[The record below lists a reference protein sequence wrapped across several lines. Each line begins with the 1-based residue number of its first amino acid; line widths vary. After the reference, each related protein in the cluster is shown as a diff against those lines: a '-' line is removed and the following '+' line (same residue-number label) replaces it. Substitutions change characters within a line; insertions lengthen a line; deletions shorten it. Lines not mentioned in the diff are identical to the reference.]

1 MAACIGA
8 FVVLPAEAFAAFIA
22 GRYRGLRHVL
32 DAHRRACGIPHAW
45 AGLLACALLLAGCGH
60 DDAPA
65 PPPPLTAA
73 QREAQVDT
81 QLSAALARQGFTGAA
96 EQKLEARLGRPL
108 DFKLAN
114 LGLLLFF
121 DPVTS
126 LHNDN
131 SCAACHSPSHGYG
144 DTQSIA
150 IGIQNNGIVG
160 PERRGPRNLRR
171 SPSILNAGF
180 FPRLMWNGRF
190 SAPSGDPFD
199 NTLGF
204 LFPQPESTT
213 QFKPG
218 DPTIRHLL
226 AAQVYLPIT
235 ELVEEAGFT
244 GITASLDPRYA
255 QFDDGQGDM
264 CPALDASGYRNGPIR
279 ARIEARLNALP
290 AYTEKFGDVF
300 AEVKGGAPIEYSMV
314 ARAIAEYEFILHGA
328 NAPID
333 HYARGENAALSAQE
347 KRGALLFF
355 GKANCV
361 ICHAVSGKSNEMFSD
376 FEMHNIGVPQIAP
389 KFGAGT
395 GNVWFDGPGEN
406 EDYGLAQITG
416 LAADRY
422 RFRTSPLRNV
432 ALQAAFFHNGAY
444 TTLDDAVRHH
454 LDVLAALRTYDA
466 TRAGVAPELAARTAP
481 VANVAATLDPLVRFP
496 MRLTAQEAADLIQ
509 FVRNGLLD
517 QSTLPEKACSHVPP
531 SLPSGMALPK
541 FTACPVVAPAAIAA
555 P

>member
-1 MAACIGA
+1 MFRITT
-8 FVVLPAEAFAAFIA
+8 L
-22 GRYRGLRHVL
+22 
-32 DAHRRACGIPHAW
+32 
-45 AGLLACALLLAGCGH
+45 AGLFLCVFALGGCGKG
-60 DDAPA
+60 DA
-65 PPPPLTAA
+65 PPPVVKTAPPAVQTAAQVDALLTAA
-73 QREAQVDT
+73 
-81 QLSAALARQGFTGAA
+81 LAHQGFTGTA
-96 EQKLEARLGRPL
+96 EQHLKSRLGRPL

-150 IGIQNNGIVG
+150 IGIQNNQIVG

-180 FPRLMWNGRF
+180 YPRLMWNGRF

-199 NTLGF
+199 NSLGF
-204 LFPQPESTT
+204 IFPQPEGTT
-213 QFKPG
+213 QFRPN
-218 DPTIRHLL
+218 DPAIRHLL
-226 AAQVYLPIT
+226 MAQVFLPPT
-235 ELVEEAGFT
+235 ELMEEAGFT
-244 GITASLDPRYA
+244 GLRAGLDPRYY
-255 QFDDGQGDM
+255 QFDDGQGDT
-264 CPALDASGYRNGPIR
+264 CPAADASGYRNGPVR
-279 ARIEARLNALP
+279 ARVEQRLNAIP
-290 AYTEKFGDVF
+290 AYTAKF
-300 AEVKGGAPIEYSMV
+300 AELFPEVKSGKAIDYSMV

-333 HYARGENAALSAQE
+333 HYARGENDALTMQQ

-355 GKANCV
+355 GRANCV
-361 ICHAVSGKSNEMFSD
+361 VCHAVSGTSNEMFSD
-376 FEMHNIGVPQIAP
+376 FKMHNIGVPQIAP
-389 KFGAGT
+389 VFGAGT
-395 GNVWFDGPGEN
+395 GNILFDGPGED
-406 EDYGLAQITG
+406 EDYGLAQVTG
-416 LAADRY
+416 QVGDRY
-422 RFRTSPLRNV
+422 RFRTAPLRNA

-454 LDVLAALRTYDA
+454 LDVLAALHSYNA
-466 TRAGVAPELAARTAP
+466 SRAGVAADLSQRMAP
-481 VANVAATLDPLVRFP
+481 IAYVEATIDPLVRIP
-496 MRLTAQEAADLIQ
+496 TRLTAQEAADLIE

-517 QSTLPEKACSHVPP
+517 ASAVPASACTHVPP

-541 FTACPVVAPAAIAA
+541 FTACPAVAPAAIAA